1 MTDNEQI
8 LSLEE
13 AKQRKDSL
21 EAKRREEDALLE
33 KSFKAHGT
41 TVFNSLI
48 SQLNEFGDYFTAS
61 QKKSITEFFGGSAAP
76 AAENS
81 TAEKTRKSPIPKY
94 AFGGAEH
101 HAPRGFIAKELVA
114 WYESEEGK
122 AHFDA
127 LKVSRP
133 KFDLALKQTT
143 NSAGKSV
150 KVPTRGYPLNSKY
163 IESKGMTAEELEP
176 NEKSGTPK
184 RAKPAK

>member
-33 KSFKAHGT
+33 KSFKAHGA
-41 TVFNSLI
+41 TVFNSLM

-76 AAENS
+76 AAEKS
-81 TAEKTRKSPIPKY
+81 TAEKTRKSSTPKY
-94 AFGGAEH
+94 SFGGGEH
-101 HAPRGFIAKELVA
+101 HAPRGFIAKEFVA

-122 AHFDA
+122 AYFAA
-127 LKVSRP
+127 LKKSRP
-133 KFDLALKQTT
+133 KFDLALKETT
-143 NSAGKSV
+143 NSDGKNV
-150 KVPTRGYPLNSKY
+150 KVPTRGYPLNSAY
-163 IESKGMTAEELEP
+163 VDAKGKAADVLEP
-176 NEKSGTPK
+176 DVKPQAA
-184 RAKPAK
+184 AKK